1 MNIYHGGTETRSSEG
16 LLSASLTEAIIG
28 AAIEVH
34 SHLGPGLLE
43 SVYEECMCEELRL
56 RGLPFSCQIELPIV
70 YKGRETGGK
79 YRIDLIVADEV
90 LVELKSV
97 ERILGVH
104 EAQLLTYL
112 KLTGKRVGL
121 LINFNVSVL
130 HRGIMRRVL

>member
-1 MNIYHGGTETRSSEG
+1 MKTYHGDTEARSSFG
-16 LLSASLTEAIIG
+16 LLSHALTEGIIG

-34 SHLGPGLLE
+34 RQLGPGLLE

-56 RGLPFSCQIELPIV
+56 RSIPFCAQVELPVV
-70 YKGRETGGK
+70 YKGRATKGI
-79 YRIDLIVADEV
+79 YRIDLIVADEI
-90 LVELKSV
+90 LVELKAV
-97 ERILGVH
+97 ERLLSVH

-121 LINFNVSVL
+121 IINFNVSVL